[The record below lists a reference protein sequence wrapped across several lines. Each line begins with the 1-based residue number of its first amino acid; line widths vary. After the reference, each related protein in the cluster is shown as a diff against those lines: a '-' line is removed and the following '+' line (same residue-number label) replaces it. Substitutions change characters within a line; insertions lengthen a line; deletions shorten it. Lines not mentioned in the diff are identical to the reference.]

1 MGEDLEISEWSIVFG
16 IKDVVSKFGETGN
29 RIDIFWTS

>member
-1 MGEDLEISEWSIVFG
+1 MVEDLEISEWSIVFG
-16 IKDVVSKFGETGN
+16 IRDAVNKFGETGD